1 MPQIFVET
9 NQTLGSLRGRQG
21 LGAALSERAAVLL
34 GCPEAD
40 CLVSLDLGRRLAMA
54 GSDEPCALLE
64 LDARYL
70 PRAQTPHMVAELSD
84 IVHQALDI
92 PYSRII
98 VQLSDPAGQT
108 AQELAR
114 ERRSHFRVNTQ
125 IPLDL
130 QLLGEDDRARPWI
143 YSEQKDST
151 PPVVQAPAEQ
161 LAAAREVLADATPQA
176 VNLSAGGL
184 RIGERTGERGDP
196 ALQSSDTGDRWQV
209 RMQLGFE
216 GEKPYGMLQ
225 VAGRT
230 VWADRTPDG
239 KVVYVGIEF
248 QRVPDPVERMLA
260 QFVLEVE
267 RRRLRTFSF

>member
-1 MPQIFVET
+1 MPQIFLQT
-9 NQTLGSLRGRQG
+9 NQALSTLRARQG
-21 LGAALSERAAVLL
+21 LGAALSERASVLL
-34 GCPEAD
+34 GCPEEQV
-40 CLVSLDLGRRLAMA
+40 LVALGLEERLAMA

-64 LDARYL
+64 LDDRYL

-84 IVHQALDI
+84 VLQQALDA
-92 PYSRII
+92 PHSRII
-98 VQLSDPAGQT
+98 VQLSDPAGQA

-114 ERRSHFRVNTQ
+114 ERRGHFRVNTQ
-125 IPLDL
+125 VPLDIR
-130 QLLGEDDRARPWI
+130 LLSEDDRARPWMH
-143 YSEQKDST
+143 SDHKGSV

-161 LAAAREVLADATPQA
+161 LEAAREALDEAMPTP
-176 VNLSAGGL
+176 VNLSAGGV
-184 RIGERTGERGDP
+184 RIGVRTGEQGDA
-196 ALQSSDTGDRWQV
+196 ALQASNEGDRWQV
-209 RMQLGFE
+209 RLKLGFE
-216 GEKPYGMLQ
+216 GEKPYGLLQ

-248 QRVPDPVERMLA
+248 QRMPDPVERLLA